1 MSTAGTDALGGS
13 LVLQNGSGT
22 AVTFNLNNTTTPN
35 TSSEVYLTTGANSTT
50 TGLMNAINAKT
61 ALGITASINSST
73 GALQLQS
80 NTTGTAI
87 TATSSLTDATNASA
101 LTAARRGTRT
111 FIRKPPSRSRIR
123 LVQYTTR

>member
-13 LVLQNGSGT
+13 LVLQNGSERRSLQPEQLRRRQQCINGRHCQR
-22 AVTFNLNNTTTPN
+22 
-35 TSSEVYLTTGANSTT
+35 SSTT

-80 NTTGTAI
+80 NTTGTA
-87 TATSSLTDATNASA
+87 SLPP
-101 LTAARRGTRT
+101 AA
-111 FIRKPPSRSRIR
+111 
-123 LVQYTTR
+123 